1 MVGGVEVSTDGG
13 STWTDAELDADAP
26 AFAWRGW
33 RYAWDARA
41 GEHVLMCR
49 ATGGAGNV
57 QPLEAEWNL
66 EGYCNNG
73 VQRVNVTV
81 S

>member
-1 MVGGVEVSTDGG
+1 
-13 STWTDAELDADAP
+13 
-26 AFAWRGW
+26 
-33 RYAWDARA
+33 
-41 GEHVLMCR
+41 
-49 ATGGAGNV
+49 V

-66 EGYCNNG
+66 EGYCNNS